1 MTEADV
7 FNNSEKASR
16 MPTVLIVDDEPSVVS
31 LVTRALEK
39 LGGVDTVSAS
49 NGHDARQQILSGKV
63 DVAIFDLLLPD
74 ESGLELMASVKEFDA
89 KIPVIYITGGGS
101 AGTAIE
107 AMKAGAFDYLP
118 KPLDVGQ
125 LRELV
130 TQAAHV
136 RRLMTEPVG
145 VAHTVQAAAE
155 GEGDFM
161 VGRSSAMTEVYKNIG
176 RVAPKNVT
184 VLIRGE
190 SGTGKEL
197 VARSLYQHSHRA
209 DRPFLA
215 INCAAIPEALL
226 ESELFGHEKGSFTGA
241 DRQRIGKFEQCTGGT
256 IFLDEIGDMPLPLQG
271 KILRLIQDQRFE
283 RVGGNQTIQT
293 DVRIITATHRDLAA
307 MSEAGT
313 FRSDLYY
320 RLNVFE
326 VEIPALRDRVEDL
339 PLLVGHFIHRAS
351 RELDQDVNR
360 VSDDAMKVLTSYDW
374 PGNIRELQSVLK
386 KAVLNSTGPLL
397 LSEFLPDF
405 IRETEALRAKG
416 TNFSPSKH
424 DDWEQFVDER
434 VATGTNVLYDETI
447 ERMERW
453 LLTRILRKTSGNQV
467 QAATILGITRTTL
480 RSKLGKLGLTI
491 EKVVDAE

>member
-1 MTEADV
+1 
-7 FNNSEKASR
+7 

-39 LGGVDTVSAS
+39 LEGFVTVSAT
-49 NGHDARQQILSGKV
+49 NGHDAREHLQRGGV

-74 ESGLELMASVKEFDA
+74 ESGLELMMAVKEYDP
-89 KIPVIYITGGGS
+89 KIPVIYITGGGT

-107 AMKAGAFDYLP
+107 AMKAGAFDYLS
-118 KPLDVGQ
+118 KPLSVGQ

-145 VAHTVQAAAE
+145 VAHTVHAAQQ
-155 GEGDFM
+155 GDGDFM
-161 VGRSSAMTEVYKNIG
+161 VGRSPAMTEVYKSIG

-197 VARSLYQHSHRA
+197 VARSLYQHSNRS
-209 DRPFLA
+209 DKPFLA
-215 INCAAIPEALL
+215 VNCAAIPEALL
-226 ESELFGHEKGSFTGA
+226 ESELFGHEKGAFTGA
-241 DRQRIGKFEQCTGGT
+241 DRQRIGKFEQCNEGT
-256 IFLDEIGDMPLPLQG
+256 IFLDEIGDMPLMLQG

-293 DVRIITATHRDLAA
+293 DVRIITATHRDLET

-326 VEIPALRDRVEDL
+326 IEIPALRNRPEDL

-360 VSDDAMKVLTSYDW
+360 VSDDAMEALSSYDW

-386 KAVLNSTGPLL
+386 KAVLNATGPLL
-397 LSEFLPDF
+397 LSEFLPDS
-405 IRETEALRAKG
+405 IRSTSASTPNGNGLSRAE
-416 TNFSPSKH
+416 SDP
-424 DDWEQFVDER
+424 WEQFAEER
-434 VATGTNVLYDETI
+434 INAGTNAMYDEFV

-453 LLTRILRKTSGNQV
+453 LLTRVLKHTSGNQV
-467 QAATILGITRTTL
+467 QAAAILGITRTTL
-480 RSKLGKLGLTI
+480 RGKLNKLGLTI
-491 EKVVDAE
+491 EKVVDTE

>member
-1 MTEADV
+1 
-7 FNNSEKASR
+7 

-39 LGGVDTVSAS
+39 LEGFATVSAD
-49 NGHDARQQILSGKV
+49 NGKDARQHLHSGAV

-74 ESGLELMASVKEFDA
+74 ESGLDLMAAVKEYDP
-89 KIPVIYITGGGS
+89 KIPVIYITGGGT

-118 KPLDVGQ
+118 KPLSVGQ

-130 TQAAHV
+130 TQAARV

-145 VAHTVQAAAE
+145 VAHTVEAATD

-161 VGRSSAMTEVYKNIG
+161 VGRSPAMTEVYKNIG

-197 VARSLYQHSHRA
+197 VARSLYQHSNRA
-209 DRPFLA
+209 DKPFLA
-215 INCAAIPEALL
+215 VNCAAIPEALL
-226 ESELFGHEKGSFTGA
+226 ESELFGHEKGAFTGA
-241 DRQRIGKFEQCTGGT
+241 DRQRIGKFEQCNGGT
-256 IFLDEIGDMPLPLQG
+256 IFLDEIGDMPLMLQG

-293 DVRIITATHRDLAA
+293 DVRIITATHHDLEA
-307 MSEAGT
+307 MSDAGV

-326 VEIPALRDRVEDL
+326 IEIPALRNRVEDL

-360 VSDDAMKVLTSYDW
+360 VADDAMEVLTSYPW

-386 KAVLNSTGPLL
+386 KAVLNATGPLL
-397 LSEFLPDF
+397 LSEFLPDS
-405 IRETEALRAKG
+405 IRRTASLLVEG
-416 TNFSPSKH
+416 GDSSCTNN
-424 DDWEQFVDER
+424 DAWEKFVDER
-434 VATGTNVLYDETI
+434 TEAGTNALYDETI
-447 ERMERW
+447 ECMERW
-453 LLTRILRKTSGNQV
+453 LLKRILRKTSGNQV
-467 QAATILGITRTTL
+467 QAAAILGITRTTL
-480 RSKLGKLGLTI
+480 RSKLSKLGLSI

>member
-1 MTEADV
+1 
-7 FNNSEKASR
+7 

-39 LGGVDTVSAS
+39 LDGFHAVSAS
-49 NGHDARQQILSGKV
+49 DGREARKLLRNQKI
-63 DVAIFDLLLPD
+63 DVAIIDLLLPD
-74 ESGLELMASVKEFDA
+74 ESGLELMGAVKETDT
-89 KIPVIYITGGGS
+89 KIPVVYITGGGT

-118 KPLDVGQ
+118 KPLNVGQ

-136 RRLMTEPVG
+136 RRLMTDPVG
-145 VAHTVQAAAE
+145 VAHTVEAAAD
-155 GEGDFM
+155 GDGDFM
-161 VGRSSAMTEVYKNIG
+161 VGRSAAMTSVYKDIG

-197 VARSLYQHSHRA
+197 VARSLYHHSRRA

-215 INCAAIPEALL
+215 INCAAIPETLL

-241 DRQRIGKFEQCTGGT
+241 DRQRIGKFEQCHGGT
-256 IFLDEIGDMPLPLQG
+256 IFLDEIGDMPLTLQG

-283 RVGGNQTIQT
+283 RVGGNQTVQT

-326 VEIPALRDRVEDL
+326 IEIPALRDRVEDL

-351 RELDQDVNR
+351 RELGQDVDR
-360 VSDDAMKVLTSYDW
+360 VSDAAMEVLTSYSW

-397 LSEFLPDF
+397 LAEFLPDS
-405 IRETEALRAKG
+405 IRQI
-416 TNFSPSKH
+416 SPSSGHSHSSHSVTK
-424 DDWEQFVDER
+424 DAWAEFVDEK
-434 VATGTNVLYDETI
+434 VESGTNELYDEAI
-447 ERMERW
+447 SRMERW
-453 LLTRILRKTSGNQV
+453 LLARVLTRTAGNQV
-467 QAATILGITRTTL
+467 KAAAILGITRTTL
-480 RSKLGKLGLTI
+480 RNKISKLGLTI
-491 EKVVDAE
+491 EKVVDSE

>member
-1 MTEADV
+1 
-7 FNNSEKASR
+7 

-31 LVTRALEK
+31 LVSRALEK
-39 LGGVDTVSAS
+39 LDGFTTVSAS
-49 NGHDARQQILSGKV
+49 NGKDARHLLLSEKI
-63 DVAIFDLLLPD
+63 DVAIFDLLIPD
-74 ESGLELMASVKEFDA
+74 ESGLNLMSAVKEIDT
-89 KIPVIYITGGGS
+89 KIPVIYITGGGT

-145 VAHTVQAAAE
+145 VAHT
-155 GEGDFM
+155 F
-161 VGRSSAMTEVYKNIG
+161 VGRSSAMTAVYKDIG

-197 VARSLYQHSHRA
+197 VARSLYQHSGRA
-209 DRPFLA
+209 AKPFLA

-241 DRQRIGKFEQCTGGT
+241 DRQRIGKFEQCDGGT

-283 RVGGNQTIQT
+283 RVGGNETIQT

-307 MSEAGT
+307 MAETGT

-339 PLLVGHFIHRAS
+339 PLLVGHFIRRAS
-351 RELDQDVNR
+351 KELEQDVDR
-360 VSDDAMKVLTSYDW
+360 VSDDAMRVLTGYDW
-374 PGNIRELQSVLK
+374 PGNIRELQSILK
-386 KAVLNSTGPLL
+386 KAVLNATGPLL
-397 LSEFLPDF
+397 LSEFLPDS
-405 IRETEALRAKG
+405 IREASTAVPENLEL
-416 TNFSPSKH
+416 SPMKH
-424 DDWEQFVDER
+424 DAWEQFVDER
-434 VATGTNVLYDETI
+434 IEGGTDSLYDETI

-453 LLTRILRKTSGNQV
+453 LLTRVLRNTSGNQV
-467 QAATILGITRTTL
+467 QAASMLGITRTTL
-480 RSKLGKLGLTI
+480 RSKLAKLGLTI
-491 EKVVDAE
+491 EKVVDSE

>member
-1 MTEADV
+1 
-7 FNNSEKASR
+7 

-39 LGGVDTVSAS
+39 LDGFVTVSAT
-49 NGHDARQQILSGKV
+49 NGYEARQHLQRGGV

-74 ESGLELMASVKEFDA
+74 ESGLELMLAVKQYDS
-89 KIPVIYITGGGS
+89 KIPVIYITGGGT

-118 KPLDVGQ
+118 KPLSVGQ

-145 VAHTVQAAAE
+145 VAHTVQAAQQ
-155 GEGDFM
+155 GDGDFM
-161 VGRSSAMTEVYKNIG
+161 VGRSPAMTEVYKNIG

-197 VARSLYQHSHRA
+197 VARSLYQHSNRA
-209 DRPFLA
+209 DKPFLA
-215 INCAAIPEALL
+215 VNCAAIPEALL

-241 DRQRIGKFEQCTGGT
+241 DRQRIGKFEQCNGGT
-256 IFLDEIGDMPLPLQG
+256 IFLDEIGDMPLMLQG

-293 DVRIITATHRDLAA
+293 DVRIITATHRDLEA
-307 MSEAGT
+307 MAEAGT

-326 VEIPALRDRVEDL
+326 IEIPALRNRAEDL

-360 VSDDAMKVLTSYDW
+360 VSDDAMEALSRYDW

-386 KAVLNSTGPLL
+386 KAVLNATGPLL
-397 LSEFLPDF
+397 LSEFLPDS
-405 IRETEALRAKG
+405 IRTTSCSAPPDTVAALADNDPWNQFADERMIAG
-416 TNFSPSKH
+416 TN
-424 DDWEQFVDER
+424 
-434 VATGTNVLYDETI
+434 AMYDEVV

-453 LLTRILRKTSGNQV
+453 LLTRVLRQTSGNQV

-480 RSKLGKLGLTI
+480 RGKLNKLGMTI
-491 EKVVDAE
+491 EKVVDTE

>member
-1 MTEADV
+1 
-7 FNNSEKASR
+7 

-31 LVTRALEK
+31 LVSRALEK
-39 LGGVDTVSAS
+39 LDGFTTVSAN
-49 NGHDARQQILSGKV
+49 NGKDARHLLHSRNI
-63 DVAIFDLLLPD
+63 DVAIFDLLIPD
-74 ESGLELMASVKEFDA
+74 ESGLDLMSAVKEIDT
-89 KIPVIYITGGGS
+89 KIPVIYITGGGT

-118 KPLDVGQ
+118 KPLNVSQ

-145 VAHTVQAAAE
+145 VAHTVEAAAD
-155 GEGDFM
+155 GDGDFM
-161 VGRSSAMTEVYKNIG
+161 VGRSAAMTAVYKDIG

-197 VARSLYQHSHRA
+197 VARSLYQHSGRA
-209 DRPFLA
+209 DKPFLA

-241 DRQRIGKFEQCTGGT
+241 DRQRIGKFEQCHGGT

-307 MSEAGT
+307 MAEAGT

-351 RELDQDVNR
+351 RELDQDVDR
-360 VSDDAMKVLTSYDW
+360 VSDDAMQVLRGYDW

-386 KAVLNSTGPLL
+386 KAVLNATGPLL
-397 LSEFLPDF
+397 LSEFLPDS
-405 IRETEALRAKG
+405 IREVSTAATDNLEL
-416 TNFSPSKH
+416 SPMKH
-424 DDWEQFVDER
+424 DAWEQFVDER
-434 VATGTNVLYDETI
+434 IEGGTDSLYDETI

-453 LLTRILRKTSGNQV
+453 LLTRVLRSTSGNRV
-467 QAATILGITRTTL
+467 QAASMLGITRTTL
-480 RSKLGKLGLTI
+480 RSKLTKLGLTI
-491 EKVVDAE
+491 EKVVDSE